1 MRHLRMLLLLAVL
14 LPAASLPAAASGI
27 DALPVSSQAVY
38 IEQQFAQFSQNWID
52 KIDRNFHSRIGNVEF
67 VNNGLGYVGRYMQ
80 VDRDS
85 VAWSVKQAST
95 GPGNFI
101 GILEYTE
108 WTYESVADTQT
119 AAALGPFVP
128 VHGRKVTEIFQ
139 YHANRWLE

>member
-14 LPAASLPAAASGI
+14 LPAASLPAAASGF

-38 IEQQFAQFSQNWID
+38 IEQQFALFSQNWID
-52 KIDRNFHSRIGNVEF
+52 KIDRNFISRLGNVEF
-67 VNNGLGYVGRYMQ
+67 VNNGSGYVGRYMQ

-85 VAWSVKQAST
+85 VAWSVKQAVT
-95 GPGNFI
+95 GPGNYI
-101 GILEYTE
+101 GVLEYIE
-108 WTYESVADTQT
+108 WTYECAAENRD
-119 AAALGPFVP
+119 AAALGPFVQ

>member
-1 MRHLRMLLLLAVL
+1 MRHLRMILLLAVL
-14 LPAASLPAAASGI
+14 LSAGPLPATASGF
-27 DALPVSSQAVY
+27 DALPVSSQTVY
-38 IEQQFAQFSQNWID
+38 IEQQFALFSQNWID

-67 VNNGLGYVGRYMQ
+67 VNNGAGYVGRYMQ

-95 GPGNFI
+95 GPGNYI

-108 WTYESVADTQT
+108 WTYECAADTRT

-139 YHANRWLE
+139 YYANRWLE

>member
-1 MRHLRMLLLLAVL
+1 MRHAHWSLLLAIL
-14 LPAASLPAAASGI
+14 LLAAPVPSAASGF
-27 DALPVSSQAVY
+27 DSLPVSTQTLY
-38 IEQQFAQFSQNWID
+38 IEQQFALFSQAWID

-67 VNNGLGYVGRYMQ
+67 VNNGAGYVGRYMQ